1 MKRFLIIGIVVA
13 AAAAA
18 GIALAA
24 TNGGSRAAK
33 SGRATV
39 SIMQISGAG
48 KVLVDSS
55 GHALYRNNQEHGAVV
70 LCKAGCVSIWKPLV
84 VHGRPTGKSL
94 PGKLG
99 TAMRPGGVR
108 QVTYNGKRLYT
119 FTPEKARMVTGDGA
133 KDAFG
138 GHNFSWDVVHP
149 AGKSSSTTTPT
160 STTPYPYSY

>member
-1 MKRFLIIGIVVA
+1 MKRFLIIGVVVA

-24 TNGGSRAAK
+24 ANGGSGAAK
-33 SGRATV
+33 SGRVTV
-39 SIMQISGAG
+39 SVMKIGGAG

-55 GHALYRNNQEHGAVV
+55 GRALYRNDQEHGATV
-70 LCKAGCVSIWKPLV
+70 LCKGACVSIWKPLD
-84 VHGRPTGKSL
+84 VHGKPTGKSL

-119 FTPEKARMVTGDGA
+119 FTLEQPRKVSGNGIM
-133 KDAFG
+133 DAFG
-138 GHNFSWDVVHP
+138 GQKFTWHVVHP
-149 AGKSSSTTTPT
+149 AGTSSSTTPPT